1 MQAKITLQPDN
12 APITLHAFTDH
23 TVCSA
28 EKKLLN
34 FKRASR
40 CPLMY
45 AMRHALCAMRY
56 RVPY

>member
-12 APITLHAFTDH
+12 APIRLHAFTDH

-40 CPLMY
+40 CPGDKLLR
-45 AMRHALCAMRY
+45 ASK
-56 RVPY
+56 